1 MPSSITEKE
10 PVLDYS
16 NWADWS
22 EYWHDHLAALDLW
35 QYTDPDAEAL
45 LPQPNSAAN
54 REIIKQGNENF
65 TKLRQHVSKECRK
78 LLSGQTTLRN
88 VWIALRTGCDRGTV
102 IPLIAKVEAFY
113 SNKWEAKDT

>member
-1 MPSSITEKE
+1 MPSPIAEKE

-22 EYWHDHLAALDLW
+22 EYWQAAFDLW
-35 QYTDPDAEAL
+35 HPDTEAL
-45 LPQPNSAAN
+45 LPPPNSAAN
-54 REIIKQGNENF
+54 RETIKQGNENF

-78 LLSGQTTLRN
+78 LLRGQTTLRN

-102 IPLIAKVEAFY
+102 IPLIVKVEALKKLSCSVRIY
-113 SNKWEAKDT
+113 